1 MGVIGSSSVWDL
13 APYLKKHFDCYNAL
27 FLDAGASTAMVYDE
41 NVLARGTRT
50 LITDAFVVV
59 DRETYLGLWG
69 TIPQGVTPHIPEYT
83 LTTEDN
89 KMLQRFI
96 KVIDAIYQQ
105 YDKSTYKTELIS
117 LFRKQINSGK
127 LTESR
132 KAIYNQV
139 LIYLFTIDSL

>member
-1 MGVIGSSSVWDL
+1 
-13 APYLKKHFDCYNAL
+13 
-27 FLDAGASTAMVYDE
+27 
-41 NVLARGTRT
+41 
-50 LITDAFVVV
+50 
-59 DRETYLGLWG
+59 
-69 TIPQGVTPHIPEYT
+69 
-83 LTTEDN
+83 
-89 KMLQRFI
+89 MLQRFI